1 VSPALRRA
9 LRWSVVGGW
18 LLLVAVGGSLA
29 FLVVDHALGRTGAW
43 IALLAFVAVPIA
55 LGVAAER
62 VAEKRGREVH
72 AEKVAVWLAPLWS
85 LGLVAFLVLVLR
97 GPTGDALTTLPAP
110 LRRVGRSLSPPSP
123 ARSPSGFEVE
133 VEVTTHTKTTT
144 TTTTSAPAAPSPPAP
159 SSSSTPAP
167 ERFASGD
174 PTYTEEIP
182 GCTALSSVEA
192 LEKSHPSGTRRPSA
206 EGLAR
211 LRYPTG
217 LPFLVAQDDKML
229 ASWFLHAP
237 DTFAGV
243 ASRFDAAVHE
253 GAHVWGAKRFD
264 GVSQTY
270 PIRDDLLVK
279 AKLQKNFHWKELLAA
294 HVDRAADTYAR
305 IYLEGPSGAQGF
317 NVLLDEYNAYAHSL
331 ASRYCTRDL
340 LPDGAR
346 VSARDGILTM
356 MYYLESYLALGRA
369 SHPADYAAIL
379 ADPGTRKV
387 ILTVWDRAE
396 FWLRKSASTPALGIK
411 AETIEGWV
419 YDKGRLAE
427 LDRVRAVK

>member
-1 VSPALRRA
+1 MPTALRRA
-9 LRWSVVGGW
+9 LRWLAIAAW
-18 LLLVAVGGSLA
+18 LLLVLAGGSLT
-29 FLVVDHALGRTGAW
+29 FLVVDHSVGRSLAW
-43 IALLAFVAVPIA
+43 VAIVVFVAVPVG
-55 LGVAAER
+55 LGVLVES

-72 AEKVAVWLAPLWS
+72 AEKVAAGLAPLWS
-85 LGLVAFLVLVLR
+85 VGLVAFLVLVFR
-97 GPTGDALTTLPAP
+97 GPTGDALASFPDP
-110 LRRVGRSLSPPSP
+110 LRRLGRTLSPRERAPK
-123 ARSPSGFEVE
+123 GFAVE
-133 VEVTTHTKTTT
+133 VEVTTKTKTSTTSSPSTTT
-144 TTTTSAPAAPSPPAP
+144 TPPP

-167 ERFASGD
+167 DRFASGD
-174 PTYTEEIP
+174 PTYAEEIP
-182 GCTALSSVEA
+182 GCTALSPVDA
-192 LEKSHPSGTRRPSA
+192 LEKAYAPGALRPAA

-217 LPFLVAQDDKML
+217 LPFLTAQDDKVL
-229 ASWFLHAP
+229 KTWFLHAP
-237 DTFAGV
+237 DTFSGV

-270 PIRDDLLVK
+270 PVRDDLPIK
-279 AKLQKNFHWKELLAA
+279 AKLQKNFHWKEILGQ
-294 HVDRAADTYAR
+294 HVDRPSDTYAR
-305 IYLEGPSGAQGF
+305 IYLDGPSGAQGF
-317 NVLLDEYNAYAHSL
+317 NVLLDEYVAYAHSL

-340 LPDGAR
+340 LPEGAR

-356 MYYLESYLALGRA
+356 MYYLETYLAIGRT

-396 FWLRKSASTPALGIK
+396 FWLRKSAALPALGIQ

-419 YDKGRLAE
+419 YEKDRLAE
-427 LDRVRAVK
+427 IARVRAVK